1 MMKNR
6 FQNYCSKFLADNTMR
21 NPLLALI
28 TCCAL
33 IAPFQAAACACADT
47 HTYVD
52 GGYMELPN
60 PPYPEHA
67 RLKNEQGIVKLRV
80 RVAPDGSVRHVKL
93 VESSGSL
100 ALDRAAHRAVRE
112 AKFQTAQRGGK
123 PMPTEFDTSF
133 TFLLD

>member
-6 FQNYCSKFLADNTMR
+6 FQKYYDKFLADNTMR

-28 TCCAL
+28 ACCTL

-47 HTYVD
+47 YVD
-52 GGYMELPN
+52 GGYIELPN

-80 RVAPDGSVRHVKL
+80 RVAPNNRIRL
-93 VESSGSL
+93 VEAAESSGS
-100 ALDRAAHRAVRE
+100 
-112 AKFQTAQRGGK
+112 
-123 PMPTEFDTSF
+123 P
-133 TFLLD
+133 LLDEAVVAAVHQYRFQAALLCEQRQPENVSSLFPLRRDF

>member
-1 MMKNR
+1 
-6 FQNYCSKFLADNTMR
+6 MR
-21 NPLLALI
+21 NYLFSLI
-28 TCCAL
+28 ACCAL
-33 IAPFQAAACACADT
+33 TAPFQAAACACAN
-47 HTYVD
+47 TYAD
-52 GGYMELPN
+52 GGYIELPN
-60 PPYPEHA
+60 PPYPERA

-80 RVAPDGSVRHVKL
+80 QVAPDGSVCHVKL

-100 ALDRAAHRAVRE
+100 ALDRAARRAVRE